1 MIRFDLVCAHDHP
14 FEGWFR
20 DGAAFDQQV
29 GSGSLACPVCGDGSV
44 RKAMMA
50 PAITRRNAPATR
62 SGPGPERLGQ
72 MLQMARQVQD
82 YVEKNFD
89 NVGERF
95 PEEARRMHIGE
106 TPPRDIYGK
115 ATAEEAS
122 ALREEG
128 VPVRQL
134 PVLPKLDG

>member
-1 MIRFDLVCAHDHP
+1 MIRFDLVCAQDHI

-20 DGAAFDQQV
+20 DGAAYDTQAA
-29 GSGSLACPVCGDGSV
+29 SGTLTCPVCGDSAV
-44 RKAMMA
+44 RKAVMA
-50 PAITRRNAPATR
+50 PAISRGRPDSAPADPR
-62 SGPGPERLGQ
+62 RERLAQ
-72 MLQMARQVQD
+72 MMSMARQVQD

-106 TPPRDIYGK
+106 TPHRDIYGK
-115 ATAEEAS
+115 ATQEEAS

-128 VPVRQL
+128 VPIRQL
-134 PVLPKLDG
+134 PMLPKLDG